1 MSCHNKLPKLR
12 KAMGTRVNE
21 LSSEFRRVSK
31 MQVVQTTRQI
41 ILENV
46 RLNNQMALIENDYN
60 EFEAKNGTIREE
72 KKYKSL
78 EYSLLDERE
87 RMMAKK
93 NRKTYQLIEKLTDEC
108 TANEQFIASLDEK
121 LSSIDYTQQ
130 LIDELE
136 QINEKTE
143 IRRSQALE
151 ENELL
156 RSTIAQREET
166 LAQCEHDMNKA
177 KRVIENTVQALNNV
191 IQGSSETLDTSR
203 KIDIRLRAFQNILQ
217 LLNIATQLGIG
228 PELNDLA
235 AKNENDPLLTTI
247 EVDTL
252 PSPTQP
258 LGALKKLKTK
268 SVGVQTSV
276 SNRNPTPYHLQ
287 TDSSTLPPQSSTVQ
301 KRRPSLLST

>member
-1 MSCHNKLPKLR
+1 
-12 KAMGTRVNE
+12 MGTRVND

-60 EFEAKNGTIREE
+60 EFEAKNGNIREE
-72 KKYKSL
+72 KKSKSL

-121 LSSIDYTQQ
+121 LSSFDYTQQ

-136 QINEKTE
+136 QLNEKTE
-143 IRRSQALE
+143 IRLSQALE
-151 ENELL
+151 ENESL
-156 RSTIAQREET
+156 RSSITQGEQTRS
-166 LAQCEHDMNKA
+166 QYGHDMNKA
-177 KRVIENTVQALNNV
+177 KRVIGNTVQALKHV
-191 IQGSSETLDTSR
+191 IQGSSETLDASR
-203 KIDIRLRAFQNILQ
+203 KIDIRLNAFQNILQ
-217 LLNIATQLGIG
+217 LLNVATQLGIG
-228 PELNDLA
+228 PKLNDLA
-235 AKNENDPLLTTI
+235 AKNESDPLLTTI

-252 PSPTQP
+252 PSPIQP
-258 LGALKKLKTK
+258 LGALKKVKTK
-268 SVGVQTSV
+268 SVGVQTSI

-287 TDSSTLPPQSSTVQ
+287 TDSSTLPRQSSTVE
-301 KRRPSLLST
+301 KHYSSLLSA